1 MDIEPKRVPPLWRE
15 ISNRAASAEVVDVTN
30 GSRSE
35 PASNDLESAPRIT
48 LIDQH
53 TLSRE
58 GISRLLADWFDA
70 ACVSEFESLA
80 AAEADAGRLGSANLT
95 VIVIRPGAVRID
107 EVLARLQTSK
117 LQQRHCPIVLL
128 SEHWEMPD
136 VRAALAQ
143 GVSGCIPLLL
153 PFKIV
158 AAALQ
163 LVMEGGRYVPEQVL
177 MSAVPPPEL
186 PQHIKVSAA
195 PMTQIKQSGFTPQEH
210 KVLSALLEGKPNKRI
225 ARDLDLC
232 ESTVKV
238 HVRHIMRKLAVT
250 NRTQVA
256 LRLINT
262 APPEQPEFD
271 RRDGIELA

>member
-1 MDIEPKRVPPLWRE
+1 MDIEPKRAPSSRRE
-15 ISNRAASAEVVDVTN
+15 VSNSASAGHIEAANVERNDI
-30 GSRSE
+30 
-35 PASNDLESAPRIT
+35 ASNDIDAPPRIT
-48 LIDQH
+48 LVDQH

-70 ACVSEFESLA
+70 ACVSEFESLT
-80 AAEADAGRLGSANLT
+80 AAEAASGGLCGANLT

-107 EVLARLQTSK
+107 DVLARLQNAK
-117 LQQRHCPIVLL
+117 LQPHKSPVVLL

-136 VRAALAQ
+136 VRAALAH

-177 MSAVPPPEL
+177 MSTAPPPEL
-186 PQHIKVSAA
+186 PQQIQAQAA
-195 PMTQIKQSGFTPQEH
+195 PIAQIKQSGFTPQEH
-210 KVLSALLEGKPNKRI
+210 KVLAALLEGKSNKRI

-256 LRLINT
+256 LRLINA
-262 APPEQPEFD
+262 APPEQAAPGQRESVE
-271 RRDGIELA
+271 RV

>member
-1 MDIEPKRVPPLWRE
+1 METESKRATFSRNGLAQRADVPE
-15 ISNRAASAEVVDVTN
+15 AVEAANSNRIEATAK
-30 GSRSE
+30 
-35 PASNDLESAPRIT
+35 DLGIAPRIV
-48 LIDQH
+48 LIDPH

-70 ACVSEFESLA
+70 ACVAEFESYA
-80 AAEADAGRLGSANLT
+80 AAENDPEILSCASLT
-95 VIVIRPGAVRID
+95 VIVIRPGATRID
-107 EVLARLQTSK
+107 DVLQRFQSSK
-117 LQQRHCPIVLL
+117 LQKRKFPVVLL

-177 MSAVPPPEL
+177 LASSPPPEL
-186 PQHIKVSAA
+186 PPPITAQAA
-195 PMTQIKQSGFTPQEH
+195 PVTQMKQSGFTPQEH

-256 LRLINT
+256 LRLINA
-262 APPEQPEFD
+262 APPELANGADPA
-271 RRDGIELA
+271 GAELV